1 MPVSA
6 LAPLLKAAKDRL
18 PGVVDASEPADS
30 DVEQLRSAVVAVLAA
45 DRDSAAPHEPADL
58 QDLLHI
64 TSKLWV
70 SAPPVLFCTE

>member
-6 LAPLLKAAKDRL
+6 LAPLLKAARDRL
-18 PGVVDASEPADS
+18 PGVVDAPEPAEG
-30 DVEQLRSAVVAVLAA
+30 DVEQLRSAVVAVLAS
-45 DRDSAAPHEPADL
+45 DRDSTAPHEPADL

-70 SAPPVLFCTE
+70 SAPPALFRT

>member
-1 MPVSA
+1 MPTSA

-18 PGVVDASEPADS
+18 LGVVDAPEPAEG

-45 DRDSAAPHEPADL
+45 DRDSTAPHEPADL
-58 QDLLHI
+58 QDVLHI

-70 SAPPVLFCTE
+70 SAPHVLFRC

>member
-18 PGVVDASEPADS
+18 PGVVDAPEPAEG
-30 DVEQLRSAVVAVLAA
+30 DVEQLRSAIVAVLAA

-58 QDLLHI
+58 QDVLHI

-70 SAPPVLFCTE
+70 SAPLVLCHC